1 MEALVPQRTLLG
13 LSEGEDMAK
22 FLRLLL
28 TLAGVALVLW
38 LVRDRL
44 VSVGQR
50 IEDEPVS
57 FRVSPPE
64 HVAPPAALTTIE
76 GIGPVYAERLAAAGI
91 GDAAAL
97 RDAGVEAVAT
107 AAGVNS
113 SRAASW
119 VESAQA

>member
-1 MEALVPQRTLLG
+1 MEALVPQRPLLG
-13 LSEGEDMAK
+13 LSEGEDMTK

-28 TLAGVALVLW
+28 TVAGVALILW

-50 IEDEPVS
+50 VEDGPVS

-76 GIGPVYAERLAAAGI
+76 GIGPVYAERLATAGI
-91 GDAAAL
+91 GDATAL
-97 RDAGVEAVAT
+97 LEAGVEAVAS
-107 AAGVNS
+107 AAGVS
-113 SRAASW
+113 ASRAASW
-119 VESAQA
+119 VESART